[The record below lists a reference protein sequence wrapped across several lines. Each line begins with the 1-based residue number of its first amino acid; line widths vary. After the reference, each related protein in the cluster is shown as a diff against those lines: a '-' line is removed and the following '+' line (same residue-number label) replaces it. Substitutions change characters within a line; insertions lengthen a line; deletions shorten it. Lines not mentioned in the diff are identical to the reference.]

1 MKVTRMAVLTI
12 MVVLCVLSWFNLLTT
27 VFQSQREYRQYI
39 AAAETCAQRKLYE
52 LSVDSYKKAAA
63 MKKSQG
69 LYENLIAVSEA
80 YYAESD
86 THKTYD
92 LLAGV
97 YNEATLAYPKEALF
111 WEGYVK
117 LYLNKGEM
125 NRAASVLKRARSN
138 KVSSEYLNQQ
148 WEEIWYAVKLG
159 FQHFDGM
166 SLDCSQDT
174 HVVRNDDR
182 WGTVN
187 SKGEDKLGVI
197 YYSVSPVGSEGCVLC
212 EGEDKEYYLFNANGK
227 MIGRFFSDIEESM
240 GCAEGLIPVRL
251 KGRSDWCYLNSQG
264 EEQFGGFLKAGMFQS
279 GMAAAQLQSGD
290 WCLIGKDGQRQSNG
304 TWEEVRLRENGA
316 YLNGGRV
323 MLKTNGIWG
332 MYDSKGNELGHLAA
346 EDVDI
351 FHGEYVA
358 FKRGGKWGYAN
369 MNGEVVLEPSFTM
382 ARSFAN
388 GVGAV
393 SDGRRWGFVNS
404 EGKLVLDY
412 KYANAGFFN
421 AGGCCPV
428 QSEEDGTW
436 RLLKWEVD
444 HS

>member
-80 YYAESD
+80 YYAER
-86 THKTYD
+86 
-92 LLAGV
+92 
-97 YNEATLAYPKEALF
+97 
-111 WEGYVK
+111 
-117 LYLNKGEM
+117 EM

-227 MIGRFFSDIEESM
+227 MIGRFFSEIEESM
-240 GCAEGLIPVRL
+240 GYAEGLIPVRL

-264 EEQFGGFLKAGMFQS
+264 EEQFATVL
-279 GMAAAQLQSGD
+279 
-290 WCLIGKDGQRQSNG
+290 
-304 TWEEVRLRENGA
+304 
-316 YLNGGRV
+316 GR
-323 MLKTNGIWG
+323 KC
-332 MYDSKGNELGHLAA
+332 A
-346 EDVDI
+346 
-351 FHGEYVA
+351 
-358 FKRGGKWGYAN
+358 
-369 MNGEVVLEPSFTM
+369 
-382 ARSFAN
+382 
-388 GVGAV
+388 
-393 SDGRRWGFVNS
+393 
-404 EGKLVLDY
+404 
-412 KYANAGFFN
+412 
-421 AGGCCPV
+421 
-428 QSEEDGTW
+428 
-436 RLLKWEVD
+436 
-444 HS
+444 